1 MLQLRSAIHTPRHAP
16 ATLAAPV
23 IVVPVPA
30 PAPVP
35 GPPGYYPPAGPSRSP
50 LSPLAWAVLAGVAY
64 AGVVA
69 GGAWLFF
76 TVRRALGPATPQRSR
91 VKKTTST
98 PAAAPAAAPASA
110 VDDEPLKPSYTKRRE
125 ETPKSR
131 GVGNFE
137 QFLDVHRPREVAIT
151 LDKDPA
157 FVRAAVSRG
166 YKFAGRKEVK
176 VDGVVQRAPI
186 YKREA

>member
-1 MLQLRSAIHTPRHAP
+1 MLQLRSAIHARHAP

-23 IVVPVPA
+23 VVVPVPA

-91 VKKTTST
+91 GSGSRAAGTT
-98 PAAAPAAAPASA
+98 PATPGKPTYTPRKKETARTKGIGDFESLLDHLRPKEVNIPVGDPDAFYQAA
-110 VDDEPLKPSYTKRRE
+110 E
-125 ETPKSR
+125 
-131 GVGNFE
+131 
-137 QFLDVHRPREVAIT
+137 
-151 LDKDPA
+151 
-157 FVRAAVSRG
+157 SRG
-166 YKFAGRKEVK
+166 YKRAGTKMGKVMGSEREVY
-176 VDGVVQRAPI
+176 I
-186 YKREA
+186 YKRD